1 LLDSM
6 RKPVFLVALI
16 VIGLTVLVELS
27 SIALVSNMAP
37 AANSLNLSITGQG
50 IPSMSI
56 LDGLIFYAILVMA
69 IALILPE
76 RFQSKIQGIAT
87 IIVAVI
93 LLFACIVRI
102 FVDLQMLFLMI
113 GLLLAVPF
121 GTIAYLVIWGHFNTG
136 SADAALSL
144 IMFLKVAFI
153 VALVAAQQQFLKNK
167 GLVLIILTSF
177 AANLIIAFLYGLV
190 PGFLVSILDEV
201 AAIVV
206 CILAAIWII
215 IYMIGGVISTVT
227 ALV

>member
-1 LLDSM
+1 MLDSL
-6 RKPVFLVALI
+6 RKPVFVVALV

-27 SIALVSNMAP
+27 SIAFVGNAVP
-37 AANSLNLSITGQG
+37 AANSLGVGVAGQG

-69 IALILPE
+69 VALILPE

-87 IIVAVI
+87 IIVAVV
-93 LLFACIVRI
+93 LLLACIVRI

-121 GTIAYLVIWGHFNTG
+121 GTLVYLALWGNFQTG
-136 SADAALSL
+136 TADTALNL
-144 IMFLKVAFI
+144 IMFLKI
-153 VALVAAQQQFLKNK
+153 VFCVCLVIAQQRFLKNK
-167 GLVLIILTSF
+167 GLVLIILTSLL
-177 AANLIIAFLYGLV
+177 ANLVIAFLYGLV

-206 CILAAIWII
+206 CVLAAVWIVV
-215 IYMIGGVISTVT
+215 YLVGGVISTVT
-227 ALV
+227 AFV